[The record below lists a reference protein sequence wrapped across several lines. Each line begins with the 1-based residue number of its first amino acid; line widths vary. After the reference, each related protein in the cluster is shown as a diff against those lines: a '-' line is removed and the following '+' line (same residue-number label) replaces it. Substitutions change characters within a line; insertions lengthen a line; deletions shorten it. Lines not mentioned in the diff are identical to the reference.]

1 VPMRIHQSLLNNR
14 FIMFALDECQDF
26 VVFPISSSLM
36 NHKLPLF
43 DLAFVPFNLFL
54 LLIES
59 VASIIVD

>member
-1 VPMRIHQSLLNNR
+1 MPMRIHQNLLNNI

-43 DLAFVPFNLFL
+43 DLAFVNLSMWF
-54 LLIES
+54 
-59 VASIIVD
+59 